1 MEVNLSEE
9 IRARL
14 QQLEV
19 ATGRTPDDLVADAM
33 AGYLDELSRTHE
45 MLDRRYDSI
54 RAGEVALIDGEEALK
69 ILKER
74 TDAQRR
80 RA

>member
-45 MLDRRYDSI
+45 MLDRR
-54 RAGEVALIDGEEALK
+54 L
-69 ILKER
+69 
-74 TDAQRR
+74 
-80 RA
+80 